1 MTLRQFFSFVFI
13 LLSLVTAIGS
23 IRLVNTGLSLQTDL
37 LGLLPES
44 SQSTTIKAAS
54 KRLTESFG
62 DTFFLLLETGAD
74 NEQRLADA
82 SRRVREILADNRH
95 VILNDGQSNIDQQLN
110 YFASLK
116 PYRFQLLHPQQEELL
131 SSGDIDAV
139 LQQAWIALYSPSN
152 MGNTANIT
160 EDPLNIFN
168 QYLELTYANSTIDIE
183 LADDNIFIR
192 SEGNPQQ
199 LFSLISGRVIP
210 GAFSL
215 AVQERIA
222 TSVNDISSQLTQKH
236 PEITFY
242 RAGAV
247 FHSAD
252 AASVAKQEINII
264 AIGSCIGILII
275 FTLCFKSLR
284 PLLFSLTSIAYGS
297 CCALV
302 FCQWYFQSFHLLTL
316 VFGASLI
323 GVAID
328 YALHYLTRAT
338 RTKDNKQLLRKM
350 LPSLSMGL
358 VTSLIGYSSL
368 LQAPLPG
375 LQQMAV
381 FSMVGLSSAWL
392 FVVAV
397 FPLKLFFSEKP
408 QAMIL
413 MQLSKHPSAIW
424 QAFSPSQNVQIL
436 SALVLI
442 AFIGLFAGFHT
453 STDIRVLHTPTPQ
466 LVAEQQKVAT
476 AMPSHAPNQFF
487 LIQANSAQQVLELAE
502 GFKQQLETLKM
513 SSAIANYQL
522 ISDYLPSINT
532 QQANRALLTDLAYK
546 PGENTDKFMANAGFD
561 ADAIVHFHQQIHQ
574 NSNSLLPGPWL
585 NAAPDEKQLLWLGES
600 NGVFTSLVLLEG
612 IKDLDQLSRMATTH
626 ANIEFVD
633 TVTGISNTLES
644 KRQSASQLLALAY
657 VAIAVL
663 LILRYR
669 RTNALALICIPL
681 MSSLFTLS
689 LLSVAGVEISLFH
702 IFGLF
707 LVLGLGM
714 DYSIFTFESS
724 LEKAAN
730 SVVADQRAPCQLAI
744 LLSVATSGLSF
755 GLLSFSSTPMISAF
769 GITVMVGSIFNWLLV
784 PLVDQKTAT

>member
-1 MTLRQFFSFVFI
+1 MKLRQLFLTAFI
-13 LLSLVTAIGS
+13 VVSLATALGGF
-23 IRLVNTGLSLQTDL
+23 RLINNGLSLQTDL

-44 SQSTTIKAAS
+44 SQSSTIKAAS

-62 DTFFLLLETGAD
+62 DAFIFMLATEDEQSLAGASSLVRKLLQ
-74 NEQRLADA
+74 N
-82 SRRVREILADNRH
+82 NPH
-95 VILNDGQSNIDQQLN
+95 VELSNNQHNIDQQLS
-110 YFASLK
+110 YFHSLK
-116 PYRFQLLHPQQEELL
+116 PHRFQLLHRQQKELL
-131 SSGDIDAV
+131 SSGNIDSV

-152 MGNTANIT
+152 ISSSANIT

-168 QYLELTYANSTIDIE
+168 QYIELTYANSPIDIE
-183 LADDNIFIR
+183 VEGDNVFIR
-192 SEGNPQQ
+192 SESNPQQ
-199 LFSLISGRVIP
+199 LFSVISGKVSP

-215 AVQERIA
+215 EVQESMTESTNAI
-222 TSVNDISSQLTQKH
+222 TSHLTAKY
-236 PEITFY
+236 PEINFY

-252 AASVAKQEINII
+252 AATTAKQEINVI

-275 FTLCFKSLR
+275 FSLCFKSLR
-284 PLLFSLTSIAYGS
+284 PLAFSLTSIAYGS

-338 RTKDNKQLLRKM
+338 RSKDGKQLLRKM

-397 FPLKLFFSEKP
+397 LPLNSFFSEKP
-408 QAMIL
+408 HSTVL
-413 MQLSKHPSAIW
+413 TQLSKYPSTLW
-424 QAFSPSQNVQIL
+424 QTFSTTQTIRIL
-436 SALVLI
+436 SIIVVI
-442 AFIGLFAGFHT
+442 AFIGLFTRFHT
-453 STDIRVLHTPTPQ
+453 STDIRVLHTPNPQ
-466 LVAEQQKVAT
+466 LVLEQQEVAT
-476 AMPSHAPNQFF
+476 VMPSHAPNQFF
-487 LIQANSAQQVLELAE
+487 IIQANSAQEVLESAE
-502 GFKQQLETLKM
+502 VFKSELEKLKI
-513 SSAIANYQL
+513 SAAIANYQL
-522 ISDYLPSINT
+522 ISDYLPSLRT
-532 QQANRALLTDLAYK
+532 QQTNRILLTESVYK
-546 PGENTDKFMANAGFD
+546 PNSGADQFMANAGFEPN
-561 ADAIVHFHQQIHQ
+561 AINRFHQQFDQ
-574 NSNSLLPGPWL
+574 NSSSLLPGPWF
-585 NAAPDEKQLLWLGES
+585 NVAPADKQLLWLGES
-600 NGVFTSLVLLEG
+600 NGRYTSLVLLEG
-612 IKDLDQLSRMATTH
+612 ISELDTLFQAAATQ

-633 TVTGISNTLES
+633 TVAGISNTLET

-657 VAIAVL
+657 AAIAAL
-663 LILRYR
+663 LAIRYR
-669 RTNALALICIPL
+669 QRRALTLICIPL

-689 LLSVAGVEISLFH
+689 MLSITGVEISLFH

-724 LEKAAN
+724 AERTQDSIITNLHT
-730 SVVADQRAPCQLAI
+730 PCQLAI
-744 LLSVATSGLSF
+744 LLSVVTSSLSF

-769 GITVMVGSIFNWLLV
+769 GITVMIGSLFNWLLV
-784 PLVDQKTAT
+784 PLVDQKTTA